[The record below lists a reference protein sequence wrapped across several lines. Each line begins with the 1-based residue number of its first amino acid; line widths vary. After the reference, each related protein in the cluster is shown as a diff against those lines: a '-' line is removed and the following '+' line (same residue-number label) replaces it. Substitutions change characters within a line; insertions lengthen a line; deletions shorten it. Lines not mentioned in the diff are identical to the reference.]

1 MGSGEKDEKET
12 ENMENENN
20 KYRVKQDVVVFN
32 ASAVSGDIESD
43 PACSV
48 NDDSFCCSSSFCFP
62 CFDRQDVFGVSGVWA
77 KYFDNSFSGASSVM
91 ADFGVCF
98 GVSSS
103 CRSLR
108 DTLSLLDGLIGLE
121 EGWYWGDG
129 GTYKKEDIE
138 WLKQFFVE
146 RYPSNLPYPLICPI
160 PTGGISV
167 EWHGGNGVDLEVDIV
182 NHTGEGIVYDSAETD
197 FDVDF
202 GDRESVENMFGII
215 RKNAV

>member
-32 ASAVSGDIESD
+32 ASFDSGVIESD
-43 PACSV
+43 PPCSV
-48 NDDSFCCSSSFCFP
+48 SGSFGHYSSSILFP
-62 CFDRQDVFGVSGVWA
+62 CSDRQDVYGMSGTWSN
-77 KYFDNSFSGASSVM
+77 YFDRPFSDSSRVM

-103 CRSLR
+103 YRSLR

-167 EWHGGNGVDLEVDIV
+167 EWHGGNGVDLEVDAQQ
-182 NHTGEGIVYDSAETD
+182 HTGEGIVYDDAETD

-202 GDRESVENMFGII
+202 EDKESVKKMFEIL
-215 RKNAV
+215 RKNVE